1 VSSDPRF
8 NPSSFN
14 CTPTT
19 PTLSVA
25 LTAMVMVSATVT
37 PAAGEVIETVGGV
50 VSSKFVSTCA
60 GTLTRKASNRLVPTL
75 LVQMKY
81 WPVTSRL
88 PFGSLEYASPPPVAF
103 MSVITGAT
111 TKTRKEPSKRKH
123 TTSLT
128 RGPFVLSAPL
138 PHAYCCSGRR
148 VGFAFAWLTC
158 WTEWGSPWG
167 SSYTTVPGPRGD

>member
-1 VSSDPRF
+1 
-8 NPSSFN
+8 
-14 CTPTT
+14 
-19 PTLSVA
+19 
-25 LTAMVMVSATVT
+25 MVMVSATVT

-50 VSSKFVSTCA
+50 VASKLVSACA
-60 GTLTRKASNRLVPTL
+60 GSLTRKASNRLVPTL

-123 TTSLT
+123 TASLT
-128 RGPFVLSAPL
+128 RGPFVLLAPL
-138 PHAYCCSGRR
+138 RHAYGCSGRG
-148 VGFAFAWLTC
+148 VVFAFAWLAC
-158 WTEWGSPWG
+158 WTELGVPWG
-167 SSYTTVPGPRGD
+167 QSSSTCRGPW